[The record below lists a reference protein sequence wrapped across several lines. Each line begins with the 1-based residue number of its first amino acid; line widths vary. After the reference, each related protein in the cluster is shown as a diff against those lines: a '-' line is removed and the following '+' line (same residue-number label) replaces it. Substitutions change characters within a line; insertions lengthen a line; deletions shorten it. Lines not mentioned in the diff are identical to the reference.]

1 MDKILNVVKKVGK
14 IAGSILW
21 VAAIALSVAFGFYVS
36 NRLRRRGLPNTTG
49 DLPPL
54 PPDLPPDED
63 YEEEVDQRIEEVR
76 DELSHQTPA
85 EKVDRFR
92 QLRDQIKEGKR

>member
-1 MDKILNVVKKVGK
+1 MDKIVKFIAKAWKVVSSVLW
-14 IAGSILW
+14 IAGLA
-21 VAAIALSVAFGFYVS
+21 VAVAFGFYVS
-36 NRLRRRGLPNTTG
+36 DRLRKRGLPNTTG
-49 DLPPL
+49 DPLPL

-92 QLRDQIKEGKR
+92 KLRDQIKEDQ

>member
-1 MDKILNVVKKVGK
+1 MDKILNVIKKAGK

-92 QLRDQIKEGKR
+92 KLRDQIKEGE